1 MIAMPDTSLYRVC
14 IKDGDSLKYICS
26 IDKKELEK
34 YTGHMLLGPIIGY
47 SLADATA
54 MAHQSIYSDVRG
66 YLTEIGMFEEAL
78 KAEAI
83 ARLES
88 PQQYNVRM
96 ESDHCIR
103 AENGFLYSRT
113 VSGSKTNDP
122 FVKYRYK
129 YGPDADDIYGR
140 VRDMLLSLAYDNGLV
155 DISRK
160 TAGYGWIHSYGGS
173 ANVELYGEKYYIYG
187 KMATGDV
194 RCASNGAIVIRNA

>member
-54 MAHQSIYSDVRG
+54 MAHQSIYSDVKG

-113 VSGSKTNDP
+113 PMGYMTNDP

-129 YGPDADDIYGR
+129 YGPDTSDIYIATR
-140 VRDMLLSLAYDNGLV
+140 EMLLSLAYNAGLK
-155 DISRK
+155 DASRK
-160 TAGYGWIHSYGGS
+160 TTGYGWIHSYVGS

-187 KMATGDV
+187 TIATGDV
-194 RCASNGAIVIRNA
+194 WCASNGAIVIRNA

>member
-1 MIAMPDTSLYRVC
+1 MIAIDTVIYRACVMDIGDLVYKC
-14 IKDGDSLKYICS
+14 TTNKGELGLNLIK
-26 IDKKELEK
+26 E
-34 YTGHMLLGPIIGY
+34 YTLSEAMI
-47 SLADATA
+47 
-54 MAHQSIYSDVRG
+54 MAHQCIYSDVRDC
-66 YLTEIGMFEEAL
+66 LIEIGVFEDVL
-78 KAEAI
+78 KTENTV
-83 ARLES
+83 RLES

-96 ESDHCIR
+96 ESNCCIR

-194 RCASNGAIVIRNA
+194 WRASNGAIVIRDA